1 MAATGARR
9 MRRAGIL
16 FLACGLLAAGPAGAA
31 ERAFARIHVAIAEG
45 HGRPYELPRAGELQ
59 VNTSAWRTVALPHIE
74 YLDTATP
81 NGLALRV
88 DGYEAP
94 DTATVTLLPG
104 ADTDLVF
111 RLTPRPVPVTIQC
124 STPGAVIYEG
134 QAELGHP
141 GEAIWLPA
149 FCQHQLVIRAPR
161 HQDGYASIAYPD
173 PAAPPPDMRVD
184 LVPLPGDL
192 RLLVRHAERLR
203 HDTRGR
209 ISLDGTLVAD
219 ARLPYVLAG
228 LTQAVATVE
237 LQVPGFK
244 RLEPRTVA
252 VVPGALTDVEFDLE
266 HEEAF
271 LEFDVV
277 PTNAVIMVAGWR
289 VTSNEMRVIPDLL
302 YSVHVEAPGHR
313 AATLVESARAGERHA
328 VYLELDPLTFLSF
341 ELTPPEA
348 VVFMGG
354 RRLTERFV
362 EINPGQEYVIDIR
375 APHHQ
380 SVTVRATAERGET
393 RVIQA
398 NLKRRRFE

>member
-1 MAATGARR
+1 MAATGTRR
-9 MRRAGIL
+9 KRRASIV
-16 FLACGLLAAGPAGAA
+16 FLACGFLAAVPAGAA

-59 VNTSAWRTVALPHIE
+59 VNTSGWRTVALPHIE
-74 YLDTATP
+74 YLDTATS
-81 NGLALRV
+81 NSLALRV
-88 DGYEAP
+88 EGYEAP
-94 DTATVTLLPG
+94 TPLAANLPPG

-111 RLTPRPVPVTIQC
+111 RLTPRPVPVTIHC
-124 STPGAVIYEG
+124 ATPGAVIYEG
-134 QAELGHP
+134 QTELGHP

-149 FCQHQLVIRAPR
+149 FCPHHLLIKAPR
-161 HQDGYASIAYPD
+161 HQDGYANIAYPD
-173 PAAPPPDMRVD
+173 PGQPPPDVRVD

-192 RLLVRHAERLR
+192 RVLVRYAERLR
-203 HDTRGR
+203 HDSRGR
-209 ISLDGTLVAD
+209 VSLDGALMAD
-219 ARLPYVLAG
+219 ARLPYVLPG
-228 LTQAVATVE
+228 LTQAVVTVG

-244 RLEPRTVA
+244 DLPPRTVA

-271 LEFDVV
+271 LEFVVV
-277 PTNAVIMVAGWR
+277 PTSAVIMVAGWR
-289 VTSNEMRVIPDLL
+289 VISNTMRVIPDLL

-313 AATLVESARAGERHA
+313 AATLVESARVGERHA
-328 VYLELDPLTFLSF
+328 VYLELDPLTFLQF

-354 RRLTERFV
+354 RRLTERLV

-380 SVTVRATAERGET
+380 SVTVRASAGRGET